1 MSIRIAV
8 TGRHG
13 QVARALN
20 EAGPQLGVEIAAL
33 GRPELDLA
41 APETIERTLTA
52 AAPNI
57 IVNAAAYT
65 AVDQAEREPQ
75 KANAINAT
83 GAGAVAVTAHALGV
97 PIIHLSTIM
106 SSMALNLRP
115 ISRETKLHPPACMGL
130 RS

>member
-33 GRPELDLA
+33 GRPLLIIRPRHAGRPTLGSIAASSRARASHRTAILAFLTEEL
-41 APETIERTLTA
+41 PGTSE
-52 AAPNI
+52 
-57 IVNAAAYT
+57 
-65 AVDQAEREPQ
+65 Q
-75 KANAINAT
+75 
-83 GAGAVAVTAHALGV
+83 
-97 PIIHLSTIM
+97 
-106 SSMALNLRP
+106 
-115 ISRETKLHPPACMGL
+115 